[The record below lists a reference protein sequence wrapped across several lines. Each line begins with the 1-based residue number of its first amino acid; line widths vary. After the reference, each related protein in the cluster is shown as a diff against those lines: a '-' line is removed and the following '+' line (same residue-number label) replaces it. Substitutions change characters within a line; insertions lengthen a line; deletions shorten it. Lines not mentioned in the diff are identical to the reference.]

1 MQVNSGKAHR
11 PRMPHDVS
19 EGDTAGP
26 ALSGVHPV
34 PGPRIRDGIAVP
46 PVPDVKAV
54 ERVERDGKPNAGA
67 LGPPTPLTPTFTR
80 DVAQKSVAAKSDTFD
95 QRPPIVLMK
104 GTNNPAFMISW
115 RSQQAVAR
123 RLRWRSVLMI
133 WGGPVLVLACL
144 YTLFDWLHVL

>member
-1 MQVNSGKAHR
+1 VQVNPDPAFASR
-11 PRMPHDVS
+11 NT
-19 EGDTAGP
+19 TAAG
-26 ALSGVHPV
+26 L
-34 PGPRIRDGIAVP
+34 IP
-46 PVPDVKAV
+46 PV
-54 ERVERDGKPNAGA
+54 DGDGNTNAGA
-67 LGPPTPLTPTFTR
+67 LGPPTPLTPTFTQE
-80 DVAQKSVAAKSDTFD
+80 VVQKSVAAKSDTFD